1 MQLRRE
7 GNRETEGNVE
17 LLCGHSCHLR
27 VETGLAFSAVN
38 SGEISINL
46 GTRTVVTFELGNKYP
61 RKCQVIKSS
70 TYRQRYHRLGQ

>member
-7 GNRETEGNVE
+7 GNRETEGSVE

-38 SGEISINL
+38 SGESDKAGVKADTARNISIL
-46 GTRTVVTFELGNKYP
+46 L
-61 RKCQVIKSS
+61 
-70 TYRQRYHRLGQ
+70 